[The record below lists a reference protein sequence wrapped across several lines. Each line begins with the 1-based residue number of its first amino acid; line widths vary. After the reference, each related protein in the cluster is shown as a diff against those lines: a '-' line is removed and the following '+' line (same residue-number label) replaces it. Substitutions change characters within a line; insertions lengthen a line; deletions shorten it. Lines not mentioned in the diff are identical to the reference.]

1 MATISPV
8 TRRRLEIQGIVGLD
22 DQTLAEAGPWLRLAF
37 ALCGLLA
44 AIGTVF
50 ASPLFLWSLA
60 PIAALAAAFP
70 VHPFDLL
77 YNYGVRH
84 LTGTG
89 PLPRRG
95 APTRFA
101 CGVAAVWLLGTG
113 WAFHSGALLA
123 GYILGGLL
131 TVTAALVSTTDI
143 CLASLLYQSIFGS
156 FNRDERKAERADA

>member
-1 MATISPV
+1 MATVSST

-22 DQTLAEAGPWLRLAF
+22 DQTLAGTGPWLRLAF
-37 ALCGLLA
+37 ALCALFAG
-44 AIGTVF
+44 IGTVF
-50 ASPLFLWSLA
+50 ASPAFLWALA
-60 PIAALAAAFP
+60 AIAALAAASP

-77 YNYGVRH
+77 YNYGLRH

-101 CGVAAVWLLGTG
+101 CGIGAVWLLVTG
-113 WAFHSGALLA
+113 WAFQSGALLA

-131 TVTAALVSTTDI
+131 TCSAALVSTTDI
-143 CLASLLYQSIFGS
+143 CLPSLLYQRLFGS
-156 FNRDERKAERADA
+156 LRRSRGTAA